1 MIWCPLLILWLA
13 SVSMPAQ
20 EAPPQTGSANPTE
33 ADVSQSA
40 VDPQKKGSDQP
51 EQSGEVNKLKINF
64 VGNQAFSNSDLRKA
78 AVDEE
83 SDLVKNGYRKAEVDD
98 MAFQM
103 EAYLISMGYPYARV
117 RWQYE
122 IKEQTLHATFEVS
135 EGPRTEL
142 RNIRFEGNTRYTA
155 EELTPFLYPGTHTKD
170 QGNPAFV
177 QGRVVGAAGSIAGL
191 YRGLGHKEVKVDPPQ
206 IEISDDRH
214 HADVVITIHEG
225 TCFTIQS
232 LIWQGNNSVA
242 DTELE
247 KVTQRLKGI
256 PYFPRRRFEFRK
268 EIEGYYADHGYPD
281 AVVEVS
287 EHFDEQSGRVEFAA
301 TITEGLHSYYSE
313 IQVRGNSRTNSS
325 FIRNRLALETGI
337 ETNQQLEED
346 SFRNLFRTGL
356 FKSVNLGLADAD
368 PQQPGQRELH
378 VEVEE
383 NLNREFTIEPGYG
396 SYEQLRLLLGW
407 RDKTIFGSGR
417 ILRIENN
424 VSMKS
429 FGALVGIT
437 DPWLLESNIELD
449 APVFYRRR
457 QEPSFNREETGLAFQ
472 FRYPFNQRTS
482 LLWGYRITVS
492 KVSSVSAA
500 VPSDILIGDTTLASV
515 FVGPRYDSR
524 NDYFNPTKGAKHGIQ
539 IEYGGS
545 ELGSD
550 IEFVGVKLNLAQ
562 YFPIDAD
569 ANHILALGARSA
581 IIQPIGDTDSIP
593 LQLRL
598 FNGGEDTARGFRES
612 RLGPVDAIGQPIGGE
627 TMTVINAELRQNL
640 ASSFWT
646 ALFVDYGNVGREVN
660 NYSDDF
666 RLSYGA
672 GLRLLLPV
680 GALRLD
686 VGLNPDKRSGEDNY
700 VIHFSVGMAF

>member
-1 MIWCPLLILWLA
+1 MILRALILNMLWLA
-13 SVSMPAQ
+13 PLTAQ
-20 EAPPQTGSANPTE
+20 EVPVNQTQEPIEQTLSASE
-33 ADVSQSA
+33 SEQSA
-40 VDPQKKGSDQP
+40 AIDD
-51 EQSGEVNKLKINF
+51 LKIHF
-64 VGNQAFSNSDLRKA
+64 EGNEVFANSDLRKA

-103 EAYLISMGYPYARV
+103 EAYIISMGYPYARV

-122 IKEQTLHATFEVS
+122 VEEQTLHATFKVS

-142 RNIRFEGNTRYTA
+142 GTISFSGNTRHTA
-155 EELTPFLYPGTHTKD
+155 EELTPFLYPSTHTKD
-170 QGNPAFV
+170 QGNPAYV
-177 QGRVVGAAGSIAGL
+177 EGTVMGTPGSIAGL
-191 YRGLGHKEVKVDPPQ
+191 YRGLGHKDVKVDPPEVT
-206 IEISDDRH
+206 INDERTR
-214 HADVVITIHEG
+214 ADVSITIHEG
-225 TCFTIQS
+225 VCYMIQS
-232 LIWQGNNSVA
+232 LKWSGNESVDNA
-242 DTELE
+242 AIEE
-247 KVTQRLKGI
+247 VTTRLLNI
-256 PYFPRRRFEFRK
+256 PYLPRRRFEFRK
-268 EIEGYYADHGYPD
+268 AIEGYYADHGFPD
-281 AVVEVS
+281 AVVTVTES
-287 EHFDEQSGRVEFAA
+287 FNPDTGDVEFVGA
-301 TITEGLHSYYSE
+301 IEEGVHSFYSD
-313 IQVRGNSRTNSS
+313 IVVNGNRRTSS
-325 FIRNRLALETGI
+325 NFIRNRLALEAGI
-337 ETNQQLEED
+337 ETNHHLEEE

-356 FKSVNLGLADAD
+356 FKRVDMGLAPAD
-368 PQQPGQRELH
+368 PQQTGQRELH

-396 SYEQLRLLLGW
+396 SYELFRLKLGW
-407 RDKTIFGSGR
+407 KDKSIFGTGR
-417 ILRIENN
+417 ILRVENK

-437 DPWLLESNIELD
+437 DPWLLESDIELD

-472 FRYPFNQRTS
+472 FRYAFNRRTS

-492 KVSSVSAA
+492 EVSSESAA
-500 VPSDILIGDTTLASV
+500 LPPDILIGDTTLASV
-515 FVGPRYDSR
+515 FIGPRYDSR
-524 NDYFNPTKGAKHGIQ
+524 NDYFNPTKGAKHGFQ
-539 IEYGGS
+539 VEYGGS

-550 IEFVGVKLNLAQ
+550 IEFVGARVELAQ
-562 YFPIDAD
+562 YLPIDAD
-569 ANHILALGARSA
+569 ANHIFAVGARSA
-581 IIQPIGDTDSIP
+581 VIQPIGETDSIP

-612 RLGPVDAIGQPIGGE
+612 RLGPVDALNQPIGGE

-646 ALFVDYGNVGREVN
+646 ALFVDYGNVGREVS

-686 VGLNPDKRSGEDNY
+686 LGLNPDTRSGEDEY